1 MNLEQNPAQVLI
13 IDDEETVRLSM
24 AQTLQLEGYHALA
37 FENPTE
43 ALAHCNQQWQG
54 VVICDVRMNLMDGL
68 DVLKKV
74 IEIDSDIPVIMF
86 SAHADINIAI
96 QAIRMGAYDF
106 LEKTDD
112 PENHLNTVQRAW
124 KKRELVIENRNLRN
138 SLQDQHKIEH
148 KLVGQ
153 TPIMQRVRESV
164 MQLAQVD
171 IDLIINGETGT
182 GKEVVAQCLHQ
193 FSPRAD
199 KPFVAINCGA
209 LSESII
215 ESELFG
221 HEAGAFTGAIK
232 KRIGKIEYAQ
242 GGTLFLDEIESMP
255 MTLQIK
261 LLRVLQERVLQ
272 RLGGNTD
279 INIDIRIIGASKA
292 DLLALADQ
300 DLFREDL
307 FYRLNVAHI
316 DLPKLSARKAD
327 IPLLF
332 SHFCELAK
340 QRFNRKS
347 RTLPRH
353 LLHQLENQSWQG
365 NVRELRNMAERWTLD
380 LPLDIEDQE
389 STFDQSIVY
398 SQPEAAEYS
407 ISQALSSESLDQQ
420 LEQHEKHIIS
430 AALAAYKGHIENTA
444 AALSVPRKKLYLRMK
459 KHHLEKADFQ

>member
-1 MNLEQNPAQVLI
+1 MINQIEKAQIII
-13 IDDEETVRLSM
+13 IDDEEIVRSSM
-24 AQTLQLEGYHALA
+24 VQTLQLEGYQALA
-37 FENPTE
+37 YE
-43 ALAHCNQQWQG
+43 APKQALLHCSTSWQG
-54 VVICDVRMNLMDGL
+54 VIICDVRMNLMGGL
-68 DVLKKV
+68 DVLKE
-74 IEIDSDIPVIMF
+74 ILAIDSDIPVIMF

-96 QAIRMGAYDF
+96 QAIRLGAYDF

-124 KKRELVIENRNLRN
+124 KKRELVLENRNLRS
-138 SLQDQHKIEH
+138 SLQDLNKLEH

-153 TPIMQRVRESV
+153 TPVMQRLRESV

-199 KPFVAINCGA
+199 NPFVAINCGA
-209 LSESII
+209 LTESII

-221 HEAGAFTGAIK
+221 HEAGAFTGALK

-255 MTLQIK
+255 LTLQIK

-279 INIDIRIIGASKA
+279 IKIDIRIIGASKV
-292 DLLALADQ
+292 DLL
-300 DLFREDL
+300 DLSAQGKFREDL

-316 DLPKLSARKAD
+316 DLPKLTERKAD

-332 SHFCELAK
+332 SHFTELAK
-340 QRFNRKS
+340 QRFNRK
-347 RTLPRH
+347 TAAPPHH
-353 LLHQLENQSWQG
+353 LLNQLDNKNWPG
-365 NVRELRNMAERWTLD
+365 NVRELRNMAERWTLG
-380 LPLDIEDQE
+380 LPLDIDTEQNATGSSANEKVD
-389 STFDQSIVY
+389 I
-398 SQPEAAEYS
+398 QPPATG
-407 ISQALSSESLDQQ
+407 SLDQQ
-420 LEQHEKHIIS
+420 LEAHEKQIITS
-430 AALAAYKGHIENTA
+430 ALTQNKGHIENTA
-444 AALSVPRKKLYLRMK
+444 ASLNIPRKKLYLRMK
-459 KHHLEKADFQ
+459 KYALERLDFC